1 MKRLVR
7 EVALF
12 GMVGTAGF
20 LVDAAVLYLLRTTL
34 GLLAARVP
42 SFIAAVAITW
52 WLNRRF
58 TFQKRPS
65 GLSKWEEFRRYLA
78 LMLVGGSVNYVVYA
92 ALLLAFGVFREYPVL
107 GVAAGSIAGMGA
119 NLLGARLFL
128 FR

>member
-7 EVALF
+7 EIALF

-42 SFIAAVAITW
+42 SFIAAVSVTW

-58 TFQKRPS
+58 TFQRRPS
-65 GLSKWEEFRRYLA
+65 GLRKWAEFRRYLV
-78 LMLVGGSVNYVVYA
+78 LMLVGGSVNYAVYA
-92 ALLLAFGVFREYPVL
+92 TLLLAFGVFREYPVL